1 MKKNDI
7 LILLIPTMFVVILWI
22 VFSIYHNYVTS
33 TIPEN
38 LNTQILS
45 ISPDFDVKTIE
56 SLKER
61 NVIVPIY
68 QLNASKTETNT
79 QNAPSPTPSSTEISS
94 SSAKQASQGGI
105 LQ

>member
-1 MKKNDI
+1 MKKNDV
-7 LILLIPTMFVVILWI
+7 LILLIPSMLIVIMWV

-45 ISPDFDVKTIE
+45 ISPDFDLKTIE
-56 SLKER
+56 NLKKR
-61 NVIVPIY
+61 TAVIPIY
-68 QLNASKTETNT
+68 QLSALKTGSDT
-79 QNAPSPTPSSTEISS
+79 QSAPNLSSTEISS
-94 SSAKQASQGGI
+94 SSATQASHGGN

>member
-7 LILLIPTMFVVILWI
+7 LILLIPSMLVVILWV

-45 ISPDFDVKTIE
+45 ISPDFDLKTIE
-56 SLKER
+56 NLRKR
-61 NVIVPIY
+61 DVVIPIY
-68 QLNASKTETNT
+68 QLNTLKTGTGSEPN
-79 QNAPSPTPSSTEISS
+79 PTPSSPEISS
-94 SSAKQASQGGI
+94 SSAKQASQGGS

>member
-7 LILLIPTMFVVILWI
+7 LILLIPSMLIVILWV
-22 VFSIYHNYVTS
+22 VFSIYHNFVTS

-45 ISPDFDVKTIE
+45 ISPNFDLKTIE
-56 SLKER
+56 SLKSR
-61 NVIVPIY
+61 NVVDPIY
-68 QLNASKTETNT
+68 QLTATNE
-79 QNAPSPTPSSTEISS
+79 SSIEPTPSESLVEVSS
-94 SSAKQASQGGI
+94 SSANQASQGGI